1 MIENNTQRGKSF
13 NPWHFIWISVVIS
26 EVFTAT
32 LSVIQH
38 SIFYPETDLWYMLKV
53 GAVDSLFVPLI
64 IAPIVIYFLRSE
76 SALKKI
82 NTQLENEIA
91 ERKRIEEGLLDAK
104 REREKLI
111 ADLQKALAEIKT
123 LHGILPIC
131 MVCKKILDDKGSWKQ
146 MEVYIKEHSE
156 AEFSHGYCPECA
168 KKALEELM
176 NLPKRINHKEWIFTG
191 RTVQNRLGTRN
202 FINMFRE
209 NLPITSLRSTKH
221 ACPIGENL
229 QKDIDSFKTCR

>member
-1 MIENNTQRGKSF
+1 MIELNIQRGKSF

-32 LSVIQH
+32 LSTIQH
-38 SIFYPETDLWYMLKV
+38 NIIYPETDLWYMLKV

-64 IAPIVIYFLRSE
+64 VAPIVIYFLRSE
-76 SALKKI
+76 ASLKKI
-82 NTQLENEIA
+82 NKHLENEID
-91 ERKRIEEGLLDAK
+91 ERKRTEEGLLDAK

-131 MVCKKILDDKGSWKQ
+131 LGCKKILDDKGSWRQ

-168 KKALEELM
+168 RKALEDADE
-176 NLPKRINHKEWIFTG
+176 FTKK
-191 RTVQNRLGTRN
+191 NK
-202 FINMFRE
+202 
-209 NLPITSLRSTKH
+209 S
-221 ACPIGENL
+221 
-229 QKDIDSFKTCR
+229 